1 MPVLIEALSVVI
13 RVDRLQAKFPGGWLG
28 FQLQAMHPSFCADGE
43 LVRLGFMHPDDV
55 SNLVGDLEGAGLR
68 YVVEDAAGRRAEDL
82 AVVDQNTGPT
92 VAADWLEFSHVDFAP
107 DGSQPVA
114 TARLRDGNE
123 TKTVFPP
130 GWRWE
135 GSMSQT
141 SEFVPTAKAD
151 DLVEFVR
158 TEGPLDVY
166 RDKATGELRYVGR
179 RRP

>member
-1 MPVLIEALSVVI
+1 LPVLIEALSVVI
-13 RVDRLQAKFPGGWLG
+13 RVDRLQARFPGGWLG

-43 LVRLGFMHPDDV
+43 VVRLGFMHPDDV
-55 SNLVGDLEGAGLR
+55 RNLVSDLEAAGLT

-82 AVVDQNTGPT
+82 VVVDQHAGPM
-92 VAADWLEFSHVDFAP
+92 VDANWLEFRRVDFAP

-114 TARLRDGNE
+114 TARLKDGVE

-135 GSMSQT
+135 GSMSEK
-141 SEFVPTAKAD
+141 SEFVPTEKAD
-151 DLVEFVR
+151 ELVEFVR
-158 TEGPLDVY
+158 TEGGIDVY